1 MVVHVKVWQVVTF
14 AVEPF
19 RGNPAF
25 VVGLEHDLPAETL
38 RAIGTQFSGVTAVLG
53 PDQGE
58 VVRLRF
64 VTAAGP
70 HPGAGH
76 AAAAA
81 AAIALEGRPE
91 VEVSFEDD
99 SRRRFWRDALGRVVV
114 PWPVMPWSTCEP
126 GPVLATALGRPPEQW
141 LVASFGYVA
150 VYPDESSLRHLTP
163 DMAALSTLDRNAV
176 IATAPGDSGASDI
189 VIRVFAP
196 KVGLPED
203 PVCGT
208 AHRIIV
214 PFWSERLG
222 RTKLHSR
229 HLSIRGGDLWC
240 EVHEATVTI
249 AGDTY
254 RFLEGT
260 VRLFL

>member
-1 MVVHVKVWQVVTF
+1 M
-14 AVEPF
+14 
-19 RGNPAF
+19 R
-25 VVGLEHDLPAETL
+25 
-38 RAIGTQFSGVTAVLG
+38 
-53 PDQGE
+53 
-58 VVRLRF
+58 
-64 VTAAGP
+64 
-70 HPGAGH
+70 HPRGAGG
-76 AAAAA
+76 AATASYVNFA
-81 AAIALEGRPE
+81 
-91 VEVSFEDD
+91 
-99 SRRRFWRDALGRVVV
+99 W
-114 PWPVMPWSTCEP
+114 CEP

-150 VYPDESSLRHLTP
+150 VYPDKSSLRRLIP

-176 IATAPGDSGASDI
+176 TATAPGDFGGADI
-189 VIRVFAP
+189 AIRVFAP

-222 RTKLHSR
+222 RAKLHSR

-240 EVHEATVTI
+240 KVDGATVTI
-249 AGDTY
+249 AGNTC

-260 VRLFL
+260 ILLDQAD

>member
-1 MVVHVKVWQVVTF
+1 MRVKVWQVTTF
-14 AVEPF
+14 AAEPF

-25 VVGLEHDLPAETL
+25 VVRLEEDLPPEIL
-38 RAIGTQFSGVTAVLG
+38 RALGTQLSGVTAVLG

-58 VVRLRF
+58 AVRLRF
-64 VTAAGP
+64 ITATGP

-76 AAAAA
+76 TAAAA
-81 AAIALEGRPE
+81 AAIVLESRPE
-91 VEVSFEDD
+91 VEVSFEDG

-114 PWPVMPWSTCEP
+114 PWPVMPSSPCEP

-150 VYPDESSLRHLTP
+150 VYPDESSLRRLIP

-176 IATAPGDSGASDI
+176 IATAPGDSGGADI
-189 VIRVFAP
+189 AIRVFAP

-214 PFWSERLG
+214 PFWSERLA
-222 RTKLHSR
+222 RAKLHSR

-240 EVHEATVTI
+240 EVDGATVTI
-249 AGDTY
+249 AGNTC

-260 VRLFL
+260 ILLGQAD

>member
-1 MVVHVKVWQVVTF
+1 VVRAKVWQVVTF
-14 AVEPF
+14 AAEPF

-25 VVGLEHDLPAETL
+25 VVGLEEELPPELLLALGTL
-38 RAIGTQFSGVTAVLG
+38 FRGVTAVLG
-53 PDQGE
+53 PNQGE
-58 VVRLRF
+58 AVRLRF
-64 VTAAGP
+64 ITAAGP

-81 AAIALEGRPE
+81 ATILLESRPE
-91 VEVSFEDD
+91 VEVSFEDG
-99 SRRRFWRDALGRVVV
+99 SLRRFWRDALGRVVV
-114 PWPVMPWSTCEP
+114 PWPVMPWTAYEP
-126 GPVLATALGRPPEQW
+126 GPLLATSLGQPPEQW

-150 VYPDESSLRHLTP
+150 VYPDETSVRRLAP
-163 DMAALSTLDRNAV
+163 DMLALMTLDRNAV
-176 IATAPGDSGASDI
+176 IAIAPGDTGGADI

-203 PVCGT
+203 PVCGS

-222 RTKLHSR
+222 RAQLHSS
-229 HLSIRGGDLWC
+229 HLSARGGDLWC
-240 EVHEATVTI
+240 EFEGSSVTI
-249 AGDTY
+249 AGETC

-260 VRLFL
+260 VQLPL